1 VANTAPDDPL
11 DKMPSYEQNNRF
23 AMTARTAKADANRLS
38 SVKPSHIGNLLA
50 WAIIAFADIFLV
62 IAILHSPGHMIFDET
77 TNFEYVSVL
86 QEYGLSVDFLRAIPG
101 GAGPTFA
108 FVYYPFR
115 VGLGVDFP
123 YIRLVSTV
131 LLAASVLVL
140 WRILADTQADRHSD
154 STQASPALLAG
165 IFTCLPSVA
174 VSAGMALTEMPAV
187 FFTFVALSLLIRL
200 QRHIVASVFSVATAS
215 GLAMGFA
222 VLARQNILVAIP
234 CLVLLFDW
242 PNAGAPRH
250 AMTAICLVALCALIV
265 VLPVFIVWG
274 GLIPPL
280 QAQIGAGV
288 ALSHGVLALAYAGV
302 LTALLAPAFFRPLLN
317 KTLAVAALVLALA
330 FFAAFNEFHV
340 PMHTVVVSVGGET
353 TYALLG
359 YVFPLVLSVVAALF
373 LVGAA
378 HHGWGA
384 RKLPVARFLYC
395 VTVIG
400 LLSNAKNT
408 AQFSSR
414 YIFVFLPF
422 LFLCLA
428 GFVRNN
434 WHLPIRLGIGA
445 VISLAS
451 LVSYFIS

>member
-1 VANTAPDDPL
+1 
-11 DKMPSYEQNNRF
+11 
-23 AMTARTAKADANRLS
+23 MTARAAKAGPNRLS
-38 SVKPSHIGNLLA
+38 PAAKPSHIGDLLC

-108 FVYYPFR
+108 FVFYPFR

-123 YIRLVSTV
+123 YIRLVSAA

-154 STQASPALLAG
+154 PKQASPALLAG

-200 QRHIVASVFSVATAS
+200 QRHIVSSVFSVAVATAS

-222 VLARQNILVAIP
+222 VLARQNILVAVP

-250 AMTAICLVALCALIV
+250 AMTTICLVAFCALIV

-274 GLIPPL
+274 GPIPPL
-280 QAQIGAGV
+280 LAQIGAGV
-288 ALSHGVLALAYAGV
+288 ALSHGVLALAYAGI

-317 KTLAVAALVLALA
+317 KTLAVAALVPALA
-330 FFAAFNEFHV
+330 FFAAFDEIHV
-340 PMHTVVVSVGGET
+340 PMHTVVVSMGGET

-359 YVFPLVLSVVAALF
+359 YVFPLLLSVVAALF
-373 LVGAA
+373 LVSAA
-378 HHGWGA
+378 DHCWGA
-384 RKLPVARFLYC
+384 RKLPMTRFLYC

-414 YIFVFLPF
+414 YVFVFLPF

-434 WHLPIRLGIGA
+434 WHLPIRLGVGA

-451 LVSYFIS
+451 LVSYFRHAG